1 MSQYRF
7 GLILTLAGNF
17 LVIVAFF
24 SPWLEVF
31 KLNDP
36 TFPFPRRGYSP
47 WMVLERGML
56 GTLGAATWAY
66 SLVILGMVLSSLAL
80 VFTHTTIK
88 QSRAISIARALAV
101 ASLVMIVIVV
111 PAVMVDLSF
120 SWPYLNSNLAY
131 GVFLAGAGILSVLVG
146 VAIVRARQL

>member
-24 SPWLEVF
+24 CPWLEVF

-36 TFPFPRRGYSP
+36 SFPFPTRGYSP
-47 WMVLERGML
+47 WMVLESGML
-56 GTLGAATWAY
+56 GTLGVATWAY
-66 SLVILGMVLSSLAL
+66 SLLILGMVLSSLAL
-80 VFTHTTIK
+80 VFTQTTIK

-120 SWPYLNSNLAY
+120 SWPYLSSNLAY
-131 GVFLAGAGILSVLVG
+131 GVFLAGAGLLSVLVG
-146 VAIVRARQL
+146 VAIVRARPL